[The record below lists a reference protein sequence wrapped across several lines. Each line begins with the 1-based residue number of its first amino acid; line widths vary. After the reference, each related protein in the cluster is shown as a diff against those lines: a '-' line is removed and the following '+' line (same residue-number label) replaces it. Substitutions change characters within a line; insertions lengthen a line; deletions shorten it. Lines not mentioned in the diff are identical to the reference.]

1 MRSSKA
7 IEEGAILMPL
17 PNMYWILSTPTPT
30 RLMAIRSSFWSNTA
44 KKPFAR
50 VLRQV
55 FDYIPVRTLITR
67 LKDKAMAPI
76 SVMPCWAYL
85 QRLPQPPLSQ
95 EIFKTL
101 TQYYNAGIAFLAC
114 LNGIQNRFIMAG
126 DCIHSTK
133 LRTTQRYCVWRIK
146 RSCLLSQTWQH
157 IEWHNFCHYTA
168 SKKGATCPKSS

>member
-1 MRSSKA
+1 MKTLLRSSR
-7 IEEGAILMPL
+7 
-17 PNMYWILSTPTPT
+17 
-30 RLMAIRSSFWSNTA
+30 RLTSGPENALALKRQISYSLVSNTLLRW
-44 KKPFAR
+44 R
-50 VLRQV
+50 VESA
-55 FDYIPVRTLITR
+55 R

-76 SVMPCWAYL
+76 SVMPCWANL
-85 QRLPQPPLSQ
+85 PRLPQPPLSQ